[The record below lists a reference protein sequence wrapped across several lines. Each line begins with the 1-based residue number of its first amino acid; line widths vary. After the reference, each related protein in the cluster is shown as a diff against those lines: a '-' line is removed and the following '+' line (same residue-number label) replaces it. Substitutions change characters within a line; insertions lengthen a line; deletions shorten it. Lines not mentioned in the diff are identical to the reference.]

1 MAVIPANQI
10 VDLPEARLTLEPD
23 QVRMATGDE
32 LGKLFPDCELGALP
46 PFGSLYQMQV
56 YLDNSLTGAD
66 RIAFSAGP
74 HREVLHMKT
83 AGFRHRVQP
92 AVISLMREP
101 VNVHSLRGRA
111 RLTFA

>member
-32 LGKLFPDCELGALP
+32 LGKLFPDCELGAL
-46 PFGSLYQMQV
+46 V